1 MVSNVDRASQ
11 EESDSVMVEPAHVQA
26 VVFDEITPD
35 STEVKQSTAPDLRL
49 DQSPVTNNSK
59 YATQVTMA
67 VAFAGG
73 SFAVMSQIPGGVKNV
88 GRAVMDNTIGFN
100 LFLVANMVALHASL
114 AVGMIVATVSHISAE
129 MEYLISMSLWAAAV
143 CFDLTFH
150 AALYVVLLPKHRWI
164 VLCSGAAVTIALAC
178 LLLHRFY
185 TTLYQV
191 SAIWDG
197 FLRRPFFKRQQ
208 GMASQRKIIQ
218 LNI

>member
-73 SFAVMSQIPGGVKNV
+73 SFAVMSQIPGRVNNV
-88 GRAVMDNTIGFN
+88 GRAVMD
-100 LFLVANMVALHASL
+100 NMVALHASL